1 MLVTDVAVSSSHDRK
16 PSMSC
21 ILYPMMNFSPQHW
34 QTVYIFKTK
43 FVVDLVY
50 LYRTN
55 FQNVD
60 TAVVSNNTTDTC
72 SPPPQS
78 YPHGGL
84 IHHSDSHFDLQLL
97 VSILQYRGLSPDV
110 TTRRA
115 VLILNEWVL
124 QEFFREGRVV
134 EGAHFVYYTEWE
146 KYWLSVGAGR
156 GVITWLWRCSFSLM
170 FHTDKL
176 KKKVLLIHKLNKYL
190 SKHK

>member
-1 MLVTDVAVSSSHDRK
+1 MLLDKLFFATIISLLKVTSIDWNILEFFILFYVCLLVADVAVSSSYERK

-60 TAVVSNNTTDTC
+60 TVAVSNNTNDTC
-72 SPPPQS
+72 SAPPPIL
-78 YPHGGL
+78 PPRGL
-84 IHHSDSHFDLQLL
+84 IHHCDSHFDLQLL

-124 QEFFREGRVV
+124 
-134 EGAHFVYYTEWE
+134 
-146 KYWLSVGAGR
+146 
-156 GVITWLWRCSFSLM
+156 
-170 FHTDKL
+170 
-176 KKKVLLIHKLNKYL
+176 
-190 SKHK
+190 